1 MNLFIDDERFPP
13 DNGQPWHVVRSTAE
27 AVKYVSENGVPDL
40 ISFDHDLGGED
51 TAIKFIHWLI
61 DRDLENPGLIGKN
74 FKFVIHSQNPVGAR
88 NIEKLLSGY
97 LGFRLK
103 QGNL

>member
-13 DNGQPWHVVRSTAE
+13 GNGDEWHIVRITAE
-27 AVKYVSENGVPDL
+27 AIEYVSKNGVPDL
-40 ISFDHDLGGED
+40 ISFDHDLGGDD
-51 TAIKFIHWLI
+51 TAIDFVHWLI
-61 DRDLENPGLIGKN
+61 DRDLKNPGFIGSN
-74 FKFVIHSQNPVGAR
+74 CKFVVHSQNPVGAR
-88 NIEKLLSGY
+88 NIEKLLSAY

>member
-13 DNGQPWHVVRSTAE
+13 SNGQTWHVVRSTAE
-27 AVKYVSENGVPDL
+27 AIEYVSKKGVPDL

-51 TAIKFIHWLI
+51 TAIKFVHWLI
-61 DRDLENPGLIGKN
+61 DRDLERPGFIGRN
-74 FKFVIHSQNPVGAR
+74 FRFIIHSQNPVGAS

-97 LGFRLK
+97 LRFRL
-103 QGNL
+103 QEGRL